1 MLWRQTYLRFR
12 NQIMAIRHI
21 LNTGQGVVMEQCANS
36 DHIYFNA
43 AYNAGWVQPESKFFY
58 ELIDN
63 F

>member
-1 MLWRQTYLRFR
+1 
-12 NQIMAIRHI
+12 MAIRHI

-58 ELIDN
+58 IRSYVKKKCQNWAENYI
-63 F
+63 